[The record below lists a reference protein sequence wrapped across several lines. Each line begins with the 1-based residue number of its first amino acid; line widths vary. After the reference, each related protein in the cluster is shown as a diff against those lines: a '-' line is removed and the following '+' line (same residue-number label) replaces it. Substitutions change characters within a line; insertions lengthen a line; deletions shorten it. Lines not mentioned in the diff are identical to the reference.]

1 MTIARLEY
9 NYIKRRESET
19 GFSLSRWVR
28 EQHKRDRRVVGASY
42 ALRQRGGEWTDEP
55 VIAVLVESKPTVDV
69 TPTLAAWSLPKE
81 LGFAAV
87 DVRVTGRLT
96 AVGCL
101 ETKMRPAP
109 GGVSIGD
116 GAESGTLGCLA
127 WRGSGNA
134 VKRYVLSNRHV
145 IGASSAGVGGPIYQP
160 GKADCI
166 GAGQE
171 NVVAVLERV
180 APMSATGINT
190 VDAAIGRI
198 TSDNAGGLIS
208 PSILG
213 IGSSLKTW
221 RRKSDIPVGLKV
233 RKYGRTT
240 HSTIGKVIG
249 ILASGYFNILGKT
262 YFFEDLIETDLNVQ
276 PGDSGAL
283 VVTQTGRSA
292 VGLLFAKG
300 YGSAFACAIENV
312 RAALDIEVAPAK
324 YVKP

>member
-1 MTIARLEY
+1 MTIARLDY
-9 NYIKRRESET
+9 NYLKRREAET
-19 GFSLSRWVR
+19 GFSLSQWVR
-28 EQHKRDRRVVGASY
+28 ERHRSDPRIVGASY
-42 ALRQRGGEWTDEP
+42 AHRERGGEWTGEA
-55 VIAVLVESKPTVDV
+55 VIAVFVQSKPTVDI
-69 TPTLAAWSLPKE
+69 TPALADWSLPRE

-87 DVRVTGRLT
+87 DVRVTGPLT
-96 AVGCL
+96 AIGCL

-109 GGVSIGD
+109 GGASIGD

-145 IGASSAGVGGPIYQP
+145 IGASSAGIGGPIYQP

-166 GAGQE
+166 GTGQE

-180 APMSATGINT
+180 APMSATGVNT

-198 TSDNAGGLIS
+198 TGDNAGNLIS
-208 PSILG
+208 PNVLG
-213 IGSSLKTW
+213 IGTSLKTW

-240 HSTIGKVIG
+240 HSTLGRVIG

-283 VVTQTGRSA
+283 VVTRTGRSA
-292 VGLLFAKG
+292 AGLLFAKG